1 MKRLLSLTIL
11 LCFMVVMGVSFAE
24 EPKPETP
31 AQQVPT
37 AEAPSA
43 QTAPAPPKIDTG
55 DTAWMLVSTA
65 LVMLMT
71 PGLALFYGGMVRR
84 KNVLGTI
91 MHSFVIL
98 CLVSVIWVLWGY
110 TLAFGPDK
118 GGIIGGLNWLGLKG
132 VGQEPAPMASTIPH
146 LIFMMFQGM
155 FAIITP
161 ALITGAFAERMK
173 FSALLLFTALW
184 ATFVYSPLC
193 HWVWGGGWIGAT
205 LGALDFAGGTV
216 VHINSAIAAIAA
228 VIVIGKRRG
237 YGVEAMPPHNLPITI
252 LGAALLWF
260 GWFGFNAG
268 SALTSGGLAS
278 VAFVTTNTATATAA
292 MSWLFVEWIQKGKPT
307 ALGAVSGAV
316 AGLVAITPAA
326 GFVSPLSSILIG
338 IGAGVFCYM
347 AVNLKPKLGYDDS
360 LDVLGIH
367 GVGGTWGALATGL
380 FASVAINP
388 AGKNGLFSGNPSLLL
403 TQAIAVLVTIVFVFV
418 VTLVILKII
427 DWTVGLRI
435 SEEDEEVG
443 LDTTQ
448 HGESGYT
455 L

>member
-1 MKRLLSLTIL
+1 MKRLGIMIL
-11 LCFMVVMGVSFAE
+11 LYLLALTGVSFAE
-24 EPKPETP
+24 
-31 AQQVPT
+31 V
-37 AEAPSA
+37 
-43 QTAPAPPKIDTG
+43 QTAPAPQKIDTG

-71 PGLALFYGGMVRR
+71 PGLAFFYGGMVRK

-91 MHSFVIL
+91 MQSFIIL
-98 CLVSVIWVLWGY
+98 CIVSVIWVLWGY

-118 GGIIGGLNWLGLKG
+118 WGIIGGFDWIGLRG
-132 VGQEPAPMASTIPH
+132 VEQGPAPLAPTIPH

-173 FSALLLFTALW
+173 FSALILFSALW
-184 ATFVYSPLC
+184 LTFVYSPLA
-193 HWVWGGGWIGAT
+193 HWVWGGGWIGGT

-216 VHINSAIAAIAA
+216 VHISAAIAAITA
-228 VIVIGKRRG
+228 VVVIGKRRG
-237 YGVEAMPPHNLPITI
+237 HGVEGMPPHNLPMTI

-268 SALTSGGLAS
+268 SALASGGLAS
-278 VAFVTTNTATATAA
+278 VAFVTTNTATSAAA
-292 MSWLFVEWIQKGKPT
+292 MSWLAVEWIQRGKPT

-326 GFVSPLSSILIG
+326 GFVSPLSSIIIG
-338 IGAGVFCYM
+338 IGSGIFCYI
-347 AVNLKPKLGYDDS
+347 AVTLKHRLGYDDS

-380 FASVAINP
+380 FASTAINP
-388 AGKNGLFSGNPSLLL
+388 AGKDGLFFGNPPLLGI
-403 TQAIAVLVTIVFVFV
+403 QAIAVVATYVFVFAA
-418 VTLVILKII
+418 TLIILKIV
-427 DWTVGLRI
+427 DRMVGLRVD
-435 SEEDEEVG
+435 EEDESIG
-443 LDTTQ
+443 LDQSQ
-448 HGESGYT
+448 HGESGYIF
-455 L
+455 